1 MEMNHVSDE
10 EIQAYLVRGTLS
22 NREHFFE
29 HLRNCELCRKQLA
42 AYRVVYETLKNDEGM
57 LLSADFSEKVVREV
71 AGDTRTNER
80 LREFLLIGLSALVS
94 IGTFIWMINL
104 QHLFQIGKTLVHSI
118 TTTLVTEIP
127 FLNRINLSLLISGL
141 LILLFIN
148 LLDNVLHTMKH
159 H

>member
-1 MEMNHVSDE
+1 MNHVSDE